1 MFFFGLDRA
10 VFLFLLSREGAGR
23 AFAGLLQVQ
32 AWNISLFYSI
42 LKKKKQRTCL
52 SSLKFRAVR
61 HFRNLRTPFNITSL

>member
-42 LKKKKQRTCL
+42 LKKKSKELACHHL
-52 SSLKFRAVR
+52 SLGLSG
-61 HFRNLRTPFNITSL
+61 ISEI